1 MSINKKVWYIFCMNI
16 EKNGVQYKT
25 QSGAKKTLAFLTAM
39 CLFFSAVEF
48 VIPKPFP
55 FLRLGLANFP
65 VILSFFILTPSQT
78 VLLIVL
84 KIFVQNLISGTLFS
98 YTILFS
104 VAGSF
109 SSGLCML
116 VLFNFIYKRK
126 NRKISL
132 VGISLAGSL
141 FNSLAQLGI
150 SYVLIFQENT
160 KYVAPFLL
168 ASSFVTGLL
177 LGFFSEYFTAKS
189 KWFLMVRTQK

>member
-1 MSINKKVWYIFCMNI
+1 MNI
-16 EKNGVQYKT
+16 EKSGVQSRT
-25 QSGAKKTLAFLTAM
+25 LAGAKKTLAFLTAM

-65 VILSFFILTPSQT
+65 VILGFFILTPLQT

-109 SSGLCML
+109 SSGLVML
-116 VLFNFIYKRK
+116 ALFNLLYRRG

-150 SYVLIFQENT
+150 SYLLIFEENT
-160 KYVAPFLL
+160 KYVAPFML
-168 ASSFVTGLL
+168 AAGFVTGLL
-177 LGFFSEYFTAKS
+177 LGFFAEYFTGKS
-189 KWFLMVRTQK
+189 KWFLMIQAEK